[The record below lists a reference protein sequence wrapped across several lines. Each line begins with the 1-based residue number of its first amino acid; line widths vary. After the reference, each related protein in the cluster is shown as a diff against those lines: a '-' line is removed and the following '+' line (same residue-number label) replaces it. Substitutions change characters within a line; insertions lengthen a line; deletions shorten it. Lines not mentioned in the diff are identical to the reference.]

1 MSLRVTAAIAA
12 CKGVKLVARVLH
24 KGGTAKPGEI
34 ALKICPELLGVIS
47 EGVETIVVT
56 GTNGKTTSCRML
68 EQAFTEAGL
77 DCIANRSGAN
87 LMSGIVTE
95 FVNECSLSG
104 KCRKK
109 YAVMECDEGWTKKVL
124 PAMHPKAFLVTN
136 LFRDQVDRYGD
147 VDNTR
152 AAIRAGVEGS
162 PETTLVLNA
171 DDHIVAALGENVPNP
186 VLWYGMD
193 ETAGEKGL
201 VPGAAEVTKCMVCGT
216 ELEYSYVNYAHHGGW
231 KCPGCGRERPAAD
244 VGVSELLGLGLDG
257 SSVKMHVGGAEV
269 QIYVNQP
276 AKYNLANAAG
286 TIAGAEAMDLP
297 AAAAAAAVE
306 KFRPGFGRMEK
317 FDIGARGARM
327 VLIKNAAGCNQ
338 VLSFLLTQREPF
350 RLVFVTNN
358 RPADG
363 TDVSWLEDAK
373 FERLTAMEPLVSVTL
388 SGLCAEAVRERLLRA
403 GVPEEKL
410 SVQPDYAALTEEISA
425 ASEPVFI
432 LPSYTGMMEFRP
444 YLVKKCGGK
453 EFWE

>member
-1 MSLRVTAAIAA
+1 MAAIAA
-12 CKGVKLVARVLH
+12 CKSVKLAARILH

-34 ALKICPELLGVIS
+34 ALKICPELLNVVS
-47 EGVETIVVT
+47 KGVETIVVT

-68 EQAFTEAGL
+68 EQAFAEAGL

-95 FVNECSLSG
+95 FVTECSLSG

-147 VDNTR
+147 VDNTL

-193 ETAGEKGL
+193 ATAGDSGIT
-201 VPGAAEVTKCMVCGT
+201 PDASEVTKCMVCGA

-231 KCPGCGRERPAAD
+231 KCPGCGRERPVTD
-244 VGVSELLGLGLDG
+244 FGVSELLSLGLDG
-257 SSVKMHVGGAEV
+257 SSVKMHVGAAEL

-276 AKYNLANAAG
+276 AKYNIANAAG
-286 TIAGAEAMDLP
+286 TIAGAAAMGLP
-297 AAAAAAAVE
+297 ATAAAAAVE
-306 KFRPGFGRMEK
+306 KFRPGFGRMET
-317 FDIGARGARM
+317 FDIGAQGARM
-327 VLIKNAAGCNQ
+327 VLIKNAAGYNQ
-338 VLSFLLTQREPF
+338 VLSFLLTQRAPF

-363 TDVSWLEDAK
+363 TDMSWLEDAK

-388 SGLCAEAVRERLLRA
+388 SGLCAETVRERLLRA
-403 GVPEEKL
+403 GVAEDQIT
-410 SVQPDYAALTEEISA
+410 VQPDYAALTEAISD